1 VYLRSAARTDHEED
15 EGVTSGSVWY
25 ASVSARDGWHFVVA
39 RSFLIAV
46 NAGASNSVLAALWA
60 LADAEELAVED
71 LVGVIPLTADGGVHS
86 FALVS
91 FGRDT
96 AEKPLDR
103 VVTAVVRGS
112 AVVDLF
118 SVGGSRRFGA
128 GGVEPWML
136 ADFRSVTAVVIGGD
150 DVPTA
155 PVADVGTGS
164 LPVARGI
171 VQAARLLWTLEPVEF
186 RAIAPRS
193 SPAEHG
199 TLDMADAATNDN
211 ESDHVDN
218 SHADTSRIDTSHVD
232 TEATIITPRKIPV
245 SPLDDETILLSRT
258 GSRSRP
264 ASPQPVTAVSPPAVR
279 FTFRLAPGEP
289 QPLDAP
295 TVFGRN
301 PSAPRVVA
309 GRVPRLVRVD
319 SPDAAVSSTHLRLV
333 AEGGAVVATDLR
345 STNGTLVTPRG
356 GKRRRL
362 RPGESLVVLAGTRI
376 DIGDGNII
384 EIMSTQAQL
393 EPAASPEPGKG
404 PA

>member
-1 VYLRSAARTDHEED
+1 
-15 EGVTSGSVWY
+15 VTSGSVWY
-25 ASVSARDGWHFVVA
+25 ASASTRDGWHFVVA

-60 LADAEELAVED
+60 LADAEEIAVED
-71 LVGVIPLTADGGVHS
+71 LVGVIPLSADSGVHS

-91 FGRDT
+91 FERD
-96 AEKPLDR
+96 AAAQPHDR

-118 SVGGSRRFGA
+118 SIGGSRRFGA

-150 DVPTA
+150 DVPTS

-164 LPVARGI
+164 LPVDSGI

-186 RAIAPRS
+186 RAIAPR
-193 SPAEHG
+193 PGPEKHG
-199 TLDMADAATNDN
+199 ALDIVGTATN
-211 ESDHVDN
+211 ESDHVD
-218 SHADTSRIDTSHVD
+218 SPQVD
-232 TEATIITPRKIPV
+232 TEATIITARKLPV
-245 SPLDDETILLSRT
+245 FAPLDDETILLSRT

-264 ASPQPVTAVSPPAVR
+264 ASPEAVAAVSPPVVR
-279 FTFRLAPGEP
+279 FTFRLASGEP

-384 EIMSTQAQL
+384 EIMSTQPRL
-393 EPAASPEPGKG
+393 EPTVSPEPGKG

>member
-193 SPAEHG
+193 SPAERGALHI
-199 TLDMADAATNDN
+199 ADVDTNHN
-211 ESDHVDN
+211 ESG
-218 SHADTSRIDTSHVD
+218 RIDTSHVD

-264 ASPQPVTAVSPPAVR
+264 ASPQPVTAVSPPVVR

-384 EIMSTQAQL
+384 EIMSTLAQL

>member
-1 VYLRSAARTDHEED
+1 M
-15 EGVTSGSVWY
+15 TSGSVWY
-25 ASVSARDGWHFVVA
+25 ASASARDGWHFVVA

-46 NAGASNSVLAALWA
+46 NAGASNSVLDALWA
-60 LADAEELAVED
+60 LADAEEIAVED
-71 LVGVIPLTADGGVHS
+71 LVGVIPLSPGSGVHS

-91 FGRDT
+91 LGRD
-96 AEKPLDR
+96 AADQPQDR

-118 SVGGSRRFGA
+118 SVGGSRRFSA

-136 ADFRSVTAVVIGGD
+136 ADFRSVTGAVIGGD
-150 DVPTA
+150 DSPTS
-155 PVADVGTGS
+155 PVADVGAGS
-164 LPVARGI
+164 LPIASGI
-171 VQAARLLWTLEPVEF
+171 VHAARLLWTLEPIGFRVNAPTREAAGRGARDLVEVD
-186 RAIAPRS
+186 
-193 SPAEHG
+193 
-199 TLDMADAATNDN
+199 T
-211 ESDHVDN
+211 DHVDTD
-218 SHADTSRIDTSHVD
+218 HADTDRTDADRTD
-232 TEATIITPRKIPV
+232 TEATIITPRKHPER

-264 ASPQPVTAVSPPAVR
+264 ATSEPPTAVSPPAAQ
-279 FTFRLAPGEP
+279 FAFRLASGEP
-289 QPLDAP
+289 QLLDAP

-309 GRVPRLVRVD
+309 GRVPRLVRID

-384 EIMSTQAQL
+384 EIMSTEPRL

-404 PA
+404 RA

>member
-1 VYLRSAARTDHEED
+1 LSGARTAVPLYSHEED

-25 ASVSARDGWHFVVA
+25 ASTYAHDGWHFVVA
-39 RSFLIAV
+39 RSLVIAV

-60 LADAEELAVED
+60 LADADEVAVED
-71 LVGVIPLTADGGVHS
+71 LIGVIPLTTDSGVHS

-91 FGRDT
+91 FGTD
-96 AEKPLDR
+96 APEQQHDR

-118 SVGGSRRFGA
+118 SVGGSRRFSA

-136 ADFRSVTAVVIGGD
+136 ADFRSVTAVVMGGD
-150 DVPTA
+150 DSPTA
-155 PVADVGTGS
+155 PMADVGAGS
-164 LPVARGI
+164 LPIASGV
-171 VQAARLLWTLEPVEF
+171 VHAARLVWTLEPVEF
-186 RAIAPRS
+186 RANAPRR
-193 SPAEHG
+193 AVDMRGAHG
-199 TLDMADAATNDN
+199 VVLPDTGRGETNLGITDV
-211 ESDHVDN
+211 S
-218 SHADTSRIDTSHVD
+218 D
-232 TEATIITPRKIPV
+232 TEATIITARNPPV
-245 SPLDDETILLSRT
+245 RGSLDDETILLSRT
-258 GSRSRP
+258 GSRSHP
-264 ASPQPVTAVSPPAVR
+264 ASPGPPAVASPPAVQ
-279 FTFRLAPGEP
+279 FAFRLGTGAP
-289 QPLDAP
+289 QSLDTP
-295 TVFGRN
+295 TVFGRS
-301 PSAPRVVA
+301 PAAPRVVA
-309 GRVPRLVRVD
+309 GRAPRLVRVD
-319 SPDAAVSSTHLRLV
+319 SPDAAVSSSHLRLV

-384 EIMSTQAQL
+384 EIMSTESRL